1 MCSNYTY
8 FRFRENEKTR
18 MEITSSKILI
28 NMNNKRKYRGKYE
41 MKIVSIVGKKNT
53 GKTSLTVKVI
63 EELTRRGYNVA
74 SIKHSHHSIEMD
86 KENTDTWKHKQAGA
100 NLVVGVGSTTFF
112 NSRQEMDLNRILFL
126 IKHMDEFD
134 YVIIEGYKS
143 YNYPKIITSPELR
156 DEYTIKEVDSF
167 AIDQKGVEE
176 LADLIEERGHD
187 IVDTLFANNCG
198 FNNGE
203 AIAAEIRKGNLGI
216 DEIDDVHSYLSID
229 DKVVG
234 LNRFV
239 SDYLKQIVL
248 GVINTLNL
256 DDYNVE
262 DVKKIELI
270 IPDECEIEKNE
281 LMAGILINDKPLE
294 INLFTED
301 IIANSIRA
309 MVNSLDTEDD
319 VKTIDIEISDISSED
334 LENAEIT
341 LKTNNHPVEINEFTR
356 GILKETI
363 FAVINTL
370 KIDDEITNIKIKLE
384 E

>member
-1 MCSNYTY
+1 
-8 FRFRENEKTR
+8 
-18 MEITSSKILI
+18 
-28 NMNNKRKYRGKYE
+28 

-112 NSRQEMDLNRILFL
+112 NARKEMDLNRILFL
-126 IKHMDEFD
+126 IKHFDEFD
-134 YVIIEGYKS
+134 FVIIEGYKS
-143 YNYPKIITSPELR
+143 YNYPKVITSPNVR

-167 AIDQKGVEE
+167 TIDEE
-176 LADLIEERGHD
+176 GISELVDLIEKRGHD

-203 AIAAEIRKGNLGI
+203 AIAKEIRQGTLT
-216 DEIDDVHSYLSID
+216 IDDLDEVYSYLSID
-229 DKVVG
+229 DNVVG

-239 SDYLKQIVL
+239 SDYLKQNVI

-256 DDYNVE
+256 EDY
-262 DVKKIELI
+262 DVKDIGKIELMVPNKKTPQNPI
-270 IPDECEIEKNE
+270 DANCT
-281 LMAGILINDKPLE
+281 ILINNKNLE
-294 INLFTED
+294 INEFTTN
-301 IIANSIRA
+301 IVSNSIKA
-309 MVNSLDTEDD
+309 MVNSIKTEGNVKKID
-319 VKTIDIEISDISSED
+319 VEITGIHN
-334 LENAEIT
+334 ENLNESNIT
-341 LKTNNHPVEINEFTR
+341 LKTNGNDVEINEFTQ

-363 FAVINTL
+363 YSIINSL
-370 KIDDEITNIKIKLE
+370 ELEDEEIHEIKINVE

>member
-1 MCSNYTY
+1 
-8 FRFRENEKTR
+8 
-18 MEITSSKILI
+18 
-28 NMNNKRKYRGKYE
+28 

-63 EELTRRGYNVA
+63 EELTKRGYNVA

-112 NSRQEMDLNRILFL
+112 NARKEHDLNRILYL
-126 IKHMDEFD
+126 LKHFD
-134 YVIIEGYKS
+134 DFDFVIIEGYKH
-143 YNYPKIITSPELR
+143 YNYPKIITSPDVK

-167 AIDQKGVEE
+167 TITPEGVSE

-198 FNNGE
+198 YNDGE
-203 AIAAEIRKGNLGI
+203 VIAGKIRQGELTV
-216 DEIDDVHSYLSID
+216 DDLDDVKSYLSID
-229 DKVVG
+229 GKVVG

-239 SDYLKQIVL
+239 SDYLKQSVI

-256 DDYNVE
+256 KDFGVDE
-262 DVKKIELI
+262 IGKIELL
-270 IPDECEIEKNE
+270 IPNEKTPKNPADAECAIK
-281 LMAGILINDKPLE
+281 INDKDLE
-294 INLFTED
+294 INNFTSA
-301 IIANSIRA
+301 IVSNSIRG
-309 MVNSLDTEDD
+309 MVSAIKTEDN
-319 VKTIDIEISDISSED
+319 VKTIDIEISNIENELIDADIS
-334 LENAEIT
+334 
-341 LKTNNHPVEINEFTR
+341 LKTNGHDVAINEFTQ

-363 FAVINTL
+363 FAIINSL
-370 KIDDEITNIKIKLE
+370 KIDEKITEIKIKVE